1 MDDVDFTVLA
11 AKSVFSDMIDK
22 CPPAETCRDAFDRT
36 AKATIKMVSSTG
48 GFGTPAQP
56 RRRAR
61 RSNTTTTN
69 PTRAPED
76 SRRHNAS
83 TEHQPPFQFDL
94 SLSDDLSPPN
104 LSVAADMAPQGSPA
118 TSKGKGIDADTY
130 MSQPQ
135 GSLASSPGTGSLDLA
150 LANTPPLLRRVT
162 TQQQQQQQ
170 SPAAGN
176 TFMGQQFGLQGA
188 VDYPD
193 APTRD
198 FLQNIGVSPHSEF
211 GGGGGGF
218 DQAQMDL
225 GFGINWEGLG
235 NDYGDGQ
242 QMNPFDSFY
251 FGPQQSG
258 NGGGAGGMGGGL

>member
-48 GFGTPAQP
+48 GFGTPTKP

-69 PTRAPED
+69 PTSAPED
-76 SRRHNAS
+76 SRRRNAS
-83 TEHQPPFQFDL
+83 TQHQPPFQFDL
-94 SLSDDLSPPN
+94 SLSDDLTPPN
-104 LSVAADMAPQGSPA
+104 LSVATDMAPQGSPA
-118 TSKGKGIDADTY
+118 MSKGKGVDTDTY

-135 GSLASSPGTGSLDLA
+135 GSLASSPGTGSMDLT
-150 LANTPPLLRRVT
+150 LANTPPLLRPVT
-162 TQQQQQQQ
+162 MKQ
-170 SPAAGN
+170 SPGGGGN

-193 APTRD
+193 APTRE
-198 FLQNIGVSPHSEF
+198 FLQNIGVSPNGEF
-211 GGGGGGF
+211 SGGGGF

-258 NGGGAGGMGGGL
+258 SGSGAGGMGGGL